1 LQQLGPENSKFLY
14 DYLTPGEHPNYPQGR
29 EDDTH
34 FNELGARRM
43 AEIVLADIRALNLDL
58 AAHIVVGTNK
68 PK

>member
-1 LQQLGPENSKFLY
+1 MGPSESKFLY

-29 EDDTH
+29 FDDTH

-43 AEIVLADIRALNLDL
+43 AEIVLADIRTLKLDL
-58 AAHIVVGTNK
+58 AGHIVIGANK